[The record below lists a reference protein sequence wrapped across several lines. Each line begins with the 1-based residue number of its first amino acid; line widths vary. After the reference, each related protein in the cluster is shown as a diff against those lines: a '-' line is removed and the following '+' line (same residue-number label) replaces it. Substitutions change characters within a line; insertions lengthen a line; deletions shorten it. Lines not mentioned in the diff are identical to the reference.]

1 MGVKTDNGN
10 SSRPWGKMLDG
21 WSTLLLEDT
30 VNWITFDTS
39 EHVTNISYDG
49 SVGGMFGGD
58 ENYALIGHMFY
69 QQPDRFTVLPGQK
82 GVNASDALF
91 EMPTYEDNTNGE
103 WYYNNETLTN
113 KTEMVY
119 LISDKGRSKRG
130 VPSGEGSDPGSGWQ
144 GVEFTVFRCF
154 YKNCLPPPP
163 PTLPPGRPLDFH
175 LWSNASAWELLGY
188 NLPMSG
194 DTVFIPPGSWFV
206 MDIDPPPLKRI
217 YLYGGL
223 EIDDSADRK
232 LDVEIL
238 LIQGGMFQAGLPDA
252 PYQHKFELVLRGDH
266 FAEDQPLPDGPNLG
280 AKALGVFGFADMHGI
295 DIGVAWTKLAATA
308 AAGSTEI
315 ELSEAVTWAAGNEIV
330 ISTSSYELHE
340 TEKRT
345 IASVSGTTVTLTEA
359 LEFEHLSTEATLSD
373 GTTFQM
379 KSEVGLLSRNVR
391 IVGNT
396 YNEIEDEQFGGRVL
410 VGAFEQDDVEYVGFA
425 RFANVEFA
433 VAGQDGWYDNF
444 DPRYALAFMDTGDS
458 VDSDGAPNAE
468 ESYVK
473 KCAFNY
479 NYNSAIGLFGSN
491 NIPVED
497 NVVYRFINNGIFDEG
512 VGNRITGN
520 LVTMGESIKRTREQA
535 SSPEFFGCIN
545 IARATLTVLTNNVMA
560 GCADGGLYT
569 IGNPCENAYTMANN
583 EAHAAQ
589 HGVHLTSAG
598 IARPDSG
605 CVAFND
611 FYAWRIWDYAVQ
623 TLSENSVEF

>member
-1 MGVKTDNGN
+1 MGQG
-10 SSRPWGKMLDG
+10 GKFQVGTQEEPFTHKFD
-21 WSTLLLEDT
+21 LLLTGNHYT
-30 VNWITFDTS
+30 V
-39 EHVTNISYDG
+39 
-49 SVGGMFGGD
+49 
-58 ENYALIGHMFY
+58 
-69 QQPDRFTVLPGQK
+69 
-82 GVNASDALF
+82 
-91 EMPTYEDNTNGE
+91 
-103 WYYNNETLTN
+103 
-113 KTEMVY
+113 
-119 LISDKGRSKRG
+119 
-130 VPSGEGSDPGSGWQ
+130 
-144 GVEFTVFRCF
+144 
-154 YKNCLPPPP
+154 
-163 PTLPPGRPLDFH
+163 
-175 LWSNASAWELLGY
+175 
-188 NLPMSG
+188 
-194 DTVFIPPGSWFV
+194 
-206 MDIDPPPLKRI
+206 
-217 YLYGGL
+217 
-223 EIDDSADRK
+223 
-232 LDVEIL
+232 
-238 LIQGGMFQAGLPDA
+238 
-252 PYQHKFELVLRGDH
+252 
-266 FAEDQPLPDGPNLG
+266 DQPLPDGPNLG
-280 AKALGVFGFADMHGI
+280 AKALGVFGFADMHGQ

-410 VGAFEQDDVEYVGFA
+410 VGAFEQDVEYVGFA

-520 LVTMGESIKRTREQA
+520 LVTMGESIKRTLEQA

-560 GCADGGLYT
+560 GCADGGLFT
-569 IGNPCENAYTMANN
+569 IGNPCEDAYTMANN

-589 HGVHLTSAG
+589 HGVHLTSTG

-623 TLSENSVEF
+623 TLSENSVEFSNIVSVDCGAGFLPYGVGPSADAHMFEDKYMTFANSIIVGVSDVHDCALEEVKPDVLKSKMDAKRQWKGRGSWISGSRQSHHTGIIWPIFQSVFPEIDMPWHKAVKGPVGTNPALRGILNLSNVTFANFGENCGAHDLVFRTNFGEDDVNWPINATDIKYVDVPTAHVIYMDEPILGKINPSDCTDFDCDGLKKAMIYDTDGSVAGDGNAGTI